1 MTAREAAAKCDL
13 PLSTF
18 LRWCQQG
25 RIVGARLTDKGYH
38 VPKGFK
44 ILFPYPQATMRR
56 AVGE

>member
-1 MTAREAAAKCDL
+1 MTARQAAAKCGL

-25 RIVGARLTDKGYH
+25 RILGATKTEAGYEI
-38 VPKGFK
+38 PKGFK